1 MDAAT
6 WQALAFEIL
15 FHLQHRE
22 IEDQIK
28 TVQARVLVL
37 VGDGDW
43 LIPSREEGPRLQK
56 LLPRCILRVRLPQQ
70 HVASVLLSWRVTY

>member
-1 MDAAT
+1 MRHT
-6 WQALAFEIL
+6 QRMQPCGKYWLVKTL

-56 LLPRCILRVRLPQQ
+56 LLPRCILRVRLPHR
-70 HVASVLLSWRVTY
+70 HVAGVLPS